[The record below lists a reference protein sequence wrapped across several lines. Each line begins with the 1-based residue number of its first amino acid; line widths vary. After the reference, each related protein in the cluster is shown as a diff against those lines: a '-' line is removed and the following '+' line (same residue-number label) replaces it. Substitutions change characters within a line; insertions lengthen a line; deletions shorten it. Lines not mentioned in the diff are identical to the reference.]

1 MITDTDIVL
10 IITILSGA
18 ITMMVKMCFK
28 SKCDKVELCCGF
40 LKIHREISEEKQD
53 NESTVNSP
61 INSPIH
67 NV

>member
-18 ITMMVKMCFK
+18 LTMMVKMCFK
-28 SKCDKVELCCGF
+28 SKCDNVTLCCGA
-40 LKIHREISEEKQD
+40 LKIHREISKEGLDE
-53 NESTVNSP
+53 TVNP
-61 INSPIH
+61 INN

>member
-18 ITMMVKMCFK
+18 LTMMVKMCFK
-28 SKCDKVELCCGF
+28 SKCDKVDLCCGA
-40 LKIHREISEEKQD
+40 LKIHLEISKEGLDETTT
-53 NESTVNSP
+53 NP
-61 INSPIH
+61 INN

>member
-18 ITMMVKMCFK
+18 LTMMVKMCFK
-28 SKCDKVELCCGF
+28 SKCDNVELCCGF
-40 LKIHREISEEKQD
+40 LKIHREIKEEGLD
-53 NESTVNSP
+53 ETTVNP
-61 INSPIH
+61 INYPINN